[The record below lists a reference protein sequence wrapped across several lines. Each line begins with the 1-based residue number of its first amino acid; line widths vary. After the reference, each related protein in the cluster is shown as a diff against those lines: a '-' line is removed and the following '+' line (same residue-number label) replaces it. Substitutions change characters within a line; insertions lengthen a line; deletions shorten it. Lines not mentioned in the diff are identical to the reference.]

1 MTKTGVVY
9 LVGAGPGDPELLTL
23 RAARLLGEVQ
33 VVVYDRLV
41 GDGILD
47 LIPQGTSR
55 IAVGK
60 APGRHCVPQG
70 EINSL
75 LVTIARTGRRVV
87 RLKGGDPFLFG
98 RGSEEA
104 LHLRSHGVAF
114 EVVPGVTAASGACA
128 YAGIPLTHRG
138 QSRVVQ
144 LVTGHLQDDED
155 LDLPWDALAST
166 DGTLAFYMGLANL
179 TQISGRLIAAGLDP
193 QTPAAAIQSGTL
205 EQQRRVLG
213 SLATLPGRVHAAGLR
228 APVLI
233 VIGAVVGLAESLD
246 WFNPV
251 PSESEYAPIHAQR
264 L

>member
-1 MTKTGVVY
+1 MMATGGVY

-23 RAARLLGEVQ
+23 KAARLLGEAQ

-41 GDGILD
+41 GEGILN
-47 LIPQGTSR
+47 LIPVGASR

-60 APGRHCVPQG
+60 APGFHCVPQV

-75 LVTIARTGRRVV
+75 LVSIARTGRRVV

-104 LHLRSHGVAF
+104 LYLRAHGIPF

-138 QSRVVQ
+138 ESRLVQ
-144 LVTGHLQDDED
+144 LVTGHLQEGEE
-155 LDLPWDALAST
+155 LDLPWESLASSK
-166 DGTLAFYMGLANL
+166 GTLAFYMGLANL
-179 TQISGRLIAAGLDP
+179 PQIAERLIAAGLDRH
-193 QTPAAAIQSGTL
+193 TPAAAIQAGTL
-205 EQQRRVLG
+205 PEQRRVLG
-213 SLATLPGRVHAAGLR
+213 TVETLPDRVRAAGLR

-233 VIGAVVGLAESLD
+233 VIGSVVALAESLD
-246 WFNPV
+246 WFNPI
-251 PSESEYAPIHAQR
+251 PSEPEDVPVYAQHR
-264 L
+264 